1 MLSRSASFGVAG
13 TAGTAALTAASAPSP
28 LYPVYRQLWDF
39 SAFTL
44 TAVFAVYVFA
54 LLAALLTVGS
64 LSDHVGRRPVASA
77 ALVLLAIGMLLFVR
91 ADSAADLMLARI
103 VQGLAVGA
111 AASTTTAMIMDH
123 APAARRGST
132 VSGVVPTLGLS
143 IGLVVSGALV
153 EFAPHPRQ
161 LVFWLFAA
169 GYVVIAALVWL
180 TPGSAR
186 TSTTS
191 LWQTLRPSAAVPPE
205 VRPVFV
211 ALVPA
216 MVATWALG
224 GLYLSLGSSVL
235 GAILGVRSHFV
246 VGVALAAFF
255 LAGVVGTLAAS
266 SLPARRRD
274 GVAYGSL
281 VVGVTATIAAS
292 VTGSLAPYVVGSV
305 LAGFGFGAAFSF
317 VVAGLGQAAP
327 SDRRGEVFATMFIVS
342 YLAFSL
348 PALVAG
354 LADEAFGLRPTV
366 VAYGA
371 VVIALAVLAWVAQ
384 TVRSRRAG
392 GELDARATVHQEV
405 RERRSVRR

>member
-1 MLSRSASFGVAG
+1 MLSRSASFAVAAI
-13 TAGTAALTAASAPSP
+13 AGTAALTAASAPSP
-28 LYPVYRQLWDF
+28 LYPVYQQLWDF

-54 LLAALLTVGS
+54 LLVALLTVGS
-64 LSDHVGRRPVASA
+64 LSDHVGRRPVVSA
-77 ALVLLAIGMLLFVR
+77 ALVLLTVGMLLFVR
-91 ADSAADLMLARI
+91 ADSAADLMVARV

-123 APAARRGST
+123 APTARRGST
-132 VSGVVPTLGLS
+132 MSGVVPTLGLS
-143 IGLVVSGALV
+143 IGLVGSGALV

-169 GYVVIAALVWL
+169 GYLVIAALVWL
-180 TPGSAR
+180 TPGRPDDRATPDISVWQ
-186 TSTTS
+186 S
-191 LWQTLRPSAAVPPE
+191 LKPSAAVPSE
-205 VRPVFV
+205 VRHVIV

-235 GAILGVRSHFV
+235 GAVLGVRSHFV

-255 LAGVVGTLAAS
+255 LAGVTGTVAAS

-274 GVAYGSL
+274 LVAYGSL
-281 VVGVTATIAAS
+281 VVGVS
-292 VTGSLAPYVVGSV
+292 VTVVATLMSSLAPYVAGSV
-305 LAGFGFGAAFSF
+305 VAGFGFGAAFSF

-327 SDRRGEVFATMFIVS
+327 SDRRGEVFATMYIVS

-348 PALVAG
+348 PALAAG

-366 VAYGA
+366 VAYGG
-371 VVIALAVLAWVAQ
+371 VVVALAVLALVTQ
-384 TVRSRRAG
+384 TVRSRPR
-392 GELDARATVHQEV
+392 DDRQ
-405 RERRSVRR
+405 RRSPAPTIGS